1 MRGRSVVWA
10 GSRVGLRG
18 SWSAARL
25 AWRLAQLLGRLARSA
40 VGHRRRAGG
49 FVARTAVRR
58 RAEAVVLSALALL
71 AALGAVESIGSLE
84 ILLAVAG
91 LALCLATWRTWQ
103 VAGRHSAGA
112 ASERAVARAL
122 RPLERSGWL
131 VLHDLEKSSGGN
143 VDHFAAG
150 RGGAFTIET
159 KTVGYGRSHLGQALD
174 HALWAER
181 RLGLPV
187 VPVLCLARGREPPYE
202 DRGVV
207 VCGASELADFLARR
221 KGPSD
226 DTRRILRR
234 LRV

>member
-1 MRGRSVVWA
+1 MRARSIVWA

-18 SWSAARL
+18 SWRAARL
-25 AWRLAQLLGRLARSA
+25 AWRLTQLLGRLARSA
-40 VGHRRRAGG
+40 VGHRRRAGR
-49 FVARTAVRR
+49 FVAGAAVRR
-58 RAEAVVLSALALL
+58 RAEALTLAPLALL
-71 AALGAVESIGSLE
+71 AAWGAVESVGSLE
-84 ILLAVAG
+84 TLLAVAG
-91 LALCLATWRTWQ
+91 LVICLAAWRSWRI
-103 VAGRHSAGA
+103 AGRYRAGA
-112 ASERAVARAL
+112 AGERAVARAL

-143 VDHFAAG
+143 VDHLAAG

-187 VPVLCLARGREPPYE
+187 VPVLCLARGREPPY
-202 DRGVV
+202 DDHGVV
-207 VCGASELADFLARR
+207 VCGSSELADYLARR
-221 KGPSD
+221 KGPSV

-234 LRV
+234 LGG